1 MKTYAMKASEINKKW
16 FVIDAENLV
25 LGRLA
30 AIISKYLKGKHK
42 PEYSP
47 YLDCGDNIVVV
58 NANKVHLTGR
68 KLDQKHGKK
77 YIKHTGYMGG
87 IKETMAIDVIKS
99 AHPERIIKKAVER
112 MLSKNK
118 MAYQHMSNLYVYAES
133 THRHGAQQPEVLNIA
148 ELNIKNTKR
157 S

>member
-16 FVIDAENLV
+16 FVIDAEDLV

-30 AIISKYLKGKHK
+30 AVISKYLKGKHK

-47 YLDCGDNIVVV
+47 YLDCGDNIVVI
-58 NANKVHLTGR
+58 NARKVHLTGR

-87 IKETMAIDVIKS
+87 IKETMAVDVLNG

-118 MAYQHMSNLYVYAES
+118 MAYQHLSNLYVYPDSNHKHA
-133 THRHGAQQPEVLNIA
+133 AQQPEVLNIA